1 MKKRQ
6 LGSSDLHISEIGFGC
21 MSLPTDLQDASY
33 IMDAALDYGI
43 NYFDTADLYN
53 QGLNEEIIGQ
63 LIKEKR
69 QDIILATKV
78 GNVLDSSG
86 DSWHWDASKTH
97 IKEGIK
103 DSLQRLQTDYVDLYQ
118 LHGGTIEDNWD
129 EVTEAFE
136 ELKQEGLIREYG
148 ISSIRPNV
156 LKRFLPT
163 SNAVSVMMQY
173 SLLDRRPEEWLD
185 FIADQGASVVTRGSV
200 AKGLLTDEWQKR
212 LTKTNG
218 YLTYSKEELENT
230 LTKLAH
236 STTSLQAAALKT
248 ILQHQSIASTVVGA
262 SSKEQLVSTIKA
274 YEEIEI
280 IGNIEELIDFT
291 KQDTYS
297 SHRN

>member
-33 IMDAALDYGI
+33 ILDAALDYGI

-78 GNVLDSSG
+78 GNVWDSSG

-103 DSLQRLQTDYVDLYQ
+103 DSLHRLQTDYVDLYQ
-118 LHGGTIEDNWD
+118 LHGGTIEDDWN
-129 EVTEAFE
+129 EVTDAFE

-148 ISSIRPNV
+148 VSSIRPNV

-200 AKGLLTDEWQKR
+200 AKGLLTNEWQKR

-236 STTSLQAAALKT
+236 STTSIHAVALQS
-248 ILQHQSIASTVVGA
+248 ILQHQSIASAVVGA
-262 SSKEQLVSTIKA
+262 SSKEQLATTIKA
-274 YEEIEI
+274 YEEMNAIR
-280 IGNIEELIDFT
+280 NMDELIRLT